1 METLGQSEPYFV
13 KCIRSNAE
21 KVQCAPSSLR
31 PLWLFRCSFQSITY
45 FLWSLDLFF
54 LKLFIIFP
62 SSLCNLCCLSL
73 FLFFLT
79 PPDASFFFSLSCF
92 LSLFQ
97 LPLRFNDNL
106 VLRQLRYTGMLETV
120 HIRQSGYNIKYT
132 FKVIHSI
139 TLCIL
144 FKHLVTLHNNHLEMG
159 KRCPLMSIT
168 TPSLLWVWLK
178 YFITQSGWAHCSIHP
193 SS

>member
-1 METLGQSEPYFV
+1 M
-13 KCIRSNAE
+13 
-21 KVQCAPSSLR
+21 LR
-31 PLWLFRCSFQSITY
+31 RYSVLPPACGHFDCFDVVFKALLISFEVWT
-45 FLWSLDLFF
+45 FFF

-144 FKHLVTLHNNHLEMG
+144 FKHLVTLHNNHLG
-159 KRCPLMSIT
+159 LLLTLKDTFYPSL
-168 TPSLLWVWLK
+168 SLLWVWLK

-193 SS
+193 SIHLPNLLFS

>member
-1 METLGQSEPYFV
+1 MLPPACGHFDCFGVVFKALLISFEVWTFFFKAVYHFPV
-13 KCIRSNAE
+13 
-21 KVQCAPSSLR
+21 VSLQ
-31 PLWLFRCSFQSITY
+31 PLLPVA
-45 FLWSLDLFF
+45 L
-54 LKLFIIFP
+54 P
-62 SSLCNLCCLSL
+62 
-73 FLFFLT
+73 FFLT
-79 PPDASFFFSLSCF
+79 PPDASFFFFSLSCF

-144 FKHLVTLHNNHLEMG
+144 FKHLVTLHNNHLG
-159 KRCPLMSIT
+159 LLLTLKDTFYQSLSLM
-168 TPSLLWVWLK
+168 WVWLK

>member
-21 KVQCAPSSLR
+21 KVQCAPSSLQ

-45 FLWSLDLFF
+45 FLWSLDFF
-54 LKLFIIFP
+54 FFKAVYHFP
-62 SSLCNLCCLSL
+62 VVSLQPLLPVAL
-73 FLFFLT
+73 PFFLT
-79 PPDASFFFSLSCF
+79 PPCLLFFSLSCF

-132 FKVIHSI
+132 FKVIHTI

-144 FKHLVTLHNNHLEMG
+144 FKHLVTLHNNHLG
-159 KRCPLMSIT
+159 LLLTLKDT
-168 TPSLLWVWLK
+168 FYPSLSLMWLWLK